1 MTHMHTDLMSPSG
14 LEFDR
19 QKGGI
24 GKAFEAFIMGHGVLA
39 ARHHRHAFSVTR
51 MSTNRFINRTVDQ
64 IVIGLHHGQVTS
76 ADGAR
81 LQLPDQIGMRFQRSC
96 DDTKSR
102 RFLVQAM
109 NDTGPGYGT
118 Q

>member
-1 MTHMHTDLMSPSG
+1 MYADLMSTSG
-14 LEFDR
+14 FEFNR

-24 GKAFEAFIMGHGVLA
+24 GKTLEAFIMRNGMLA
-39 ARHHRHAFSVTR
+39 ARYHRHAFSITR
-51 MSTNRFINRTVDQ
+51 MPANRFINRTVDQ
-64 IVIGLHHGQVTS
+64 IMIGLHHGQITP
-76 ADGAR
+76 ADRAR